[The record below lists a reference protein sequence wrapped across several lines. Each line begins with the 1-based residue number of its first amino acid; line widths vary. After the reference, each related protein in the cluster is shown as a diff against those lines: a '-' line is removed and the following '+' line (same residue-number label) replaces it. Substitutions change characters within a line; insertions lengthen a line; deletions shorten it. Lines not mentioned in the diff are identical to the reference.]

1 MDPSANATD
10 ADDMNGLVVVAC
22 VKLGLVVA
30 TLAISSLPTLVSF
43 SFAGGT
49 CLLGVAGVAD
59 AEADIDDDDAPAAAA
74 AYFNGGNV
82 GAAGL
87 GRPALST
94 EAIGA

>member
-1 MDPSANATD
+1 MRVLFRSASIHNTTFAPLT
-10 ADDMNGLVVVAC
+10 C
-22 VKLGLVVA
+22 PC
-30 TLAISSLPTLVSF
+30 SSVSF